1 MLGRLGMGT
10 QEALAAY
17 DSFASEIFS
26 KRRMSLTEKYKA
38 KALEET
44 VQKLVR
50 AQQKGSVMRSQQKGQ
65 QKGHAFVCTMPA
77 QRHKE
82 MVCLRTYEV
91 AGDRYP
97 NCLIY
102 EAARATTAA
111 TTYFKPMA
119 IKNDEGKEEHF
130 VDAALGTNNPISIL
144 WDEAINLFGNKRRL
158 GCVVSL
164 GTGSRKVEMAPGG
177 EKFKEKAKFLISA
190 VKVMKEIG
198 TDSERDHERWQA
210 KFAEFE
216 DTYFRLNVDGGA
228 QGIELSDWKKMGQL
242 KSRTRD
248 YLQSPAV
255 KKMIDDLAG
264 VLVENRSSGLNL
276 AHGGKYRLATLLS
289 DDVPFPGRLI
299 HIATAYLSRMVL
311 AG

>member
-10 QEALAAY
+10 KEALAAY
-17 DSFASEIFS
+17 DSFASDIFS

-38 KALEET
+38 KALEDT

-50 AQQKGSVMRSQQKGQ
+50 AQEKGSVMRNQRPGQ

-91 AGDRYP
+91 AGDKYP

-119 IKNDEGKEEHF
+119 IKNEEGKEEKF

-144 WDEAINLFGNKRRL
+144 WDEAINLFGKKRRL

-177 EKFKEKAKFLISA
+177 EKLKEKVKFLFSA
-190 VKVMKEIG
+190 IKVMKEIG
-198 TDSERDHERWQA
+198 TDSERDHLRWQA

-216 DTYFRLNVDGGA
+216 HTYFRLNVDGGA
-228 QGIELSDWKKMGQL
+228 QGIELSDWQKIEQL
-242 KSRTRD
+242 KARTRD
-248 YLQSPAV
+248 YLQDSGV
-255 KKMIDDLAG
+255 KKMIDDLAE
-264 VLVENRSSGLNL
+264 VLLGNKNSGLNL
-276 AHGGKYRLATLLS
+276 GHGGEYRLA
-289 DDVPFPGRLI
+289 DFCQ
-299 HIATAYLSRMVL
+299 HIQSWPTPSYCHNLWETK
-311 AG
+311 

>member
-10 QEALAAY
+10 QEALKAY

-26 KRRMSLTEKYKA
+26 NRRMSLTEKYKA
-38 KALEET
+38 RALEET

-50 AQQKGSVMRSQQKGQ
+50 AQEKGSMMRNRRPGQ
-65 QKGHAFVCTMPA
+65 EKGHAFVCTMPA

-82 MVCLRTYEV
+82 MVCLRTYDVE
-91 AGDRYP
+91 GDKYP

-111 TTYFKPMA
+111 TTYFKPMT
-119 IKNDEGKEEHF
+119 IKDEEGQEEKF

-144 WDEAINLFGNKRRL
+144 WDEAVNLFGKKRRL

-177 EKFKEKAKFLISA
+177 EKLKEKARFLISA

-198 TDSERDHERWQA
+198 TDSEKDHQRWQA
-210 KFAEFE
+210 KFEEFE
-216 DTYFRLNVDGGA
+216 STYFRLNVDGGA
-228 QGIELSDWKKMGQL
+228 QGIELSDWQKIGQL
-242 KSRTRD
+242 KARTRD
-248 YLQSPAV
+248 YLQNPEPV
-255 KKMIDDLAG
+255 
-264 VLVENRSSGLNL
+264 
-276 AHGGKYRLATLLS
+276 
-289 DDVPFPGRLI
+289 
-299 HIATAYLSRMVL
+299 
-311 AG
+311 